1 MQSTNGSRLCD
12 QLSIRHFE
20 IADQDAAK
28 QLILEGLG
36 ERWGWIDPTLNP
48 DLNDIAATYA
58 AGVFLVGHL
67 GDRLIA
73 TGALLPETT
82 PEGMDA
88 LRVVRM
94 SVHADLRGQG
104 IGRRMLDAL
113 LDYAR
118 EQGCTLVVLETTSTW
133 ADAVRFYRRNGF
145 QRVEE
150 RDGDTHMQLELGKAE

>member
-1 MQSTNGSRLCD
+1 MESTNGSRLCD
-12 QLSIRHFE
+12 QVTIRRFDV
-20 IADQDAAK
+20 ADQDAAK
-28 QLILEGLG
+28 QLVVEGLG

-48 DLNDIAATYA
+48 DLNDIAGTYA
-58 AGVFLVGHL
+58 GGVFLVGYW
-67 GDRLIA
+67 GDTLVA

-82 PEGMDA
+82 PEGIDA

-94 SVHADLRGQG
+94 SVRADLRGQG

-133 ADAVRFYRRNGF
+133 TDAVRFYRRNGF